1 MERIYRRNLAI
12 LMYVLIALGGI
23 VVDIIVPSLPSIQT
37 ALTINESLTQWAFTA
52 AILGF
57 GLGQIAAGFIVDAFG
72 RKVPMLVGCFVL
84 LVALFAAANASSILI
99 LVTLRLVQGLAVSLV
114 AVGGR
119 AAIKDMFH
127 GEEYLR
133 AVNWITIS
141 FALGLT
147 LSPFV
152 GGYLESHFG
161 WSTVFYAL
169 MGWVALGGLLLLAF
183 FKDSHT
189 RTRLNVSFVK
199 GSLSEIIGN
208 ARFRRVAI
216 ICGILYSILPAF
228 NTVAPFLVQGTL
240 GHTPIFYG
248 KIALFLGACWL
259 AGNFCNRVFFSV
271 AAEQKVKISASFA
284 VVAVTLGIAYQWYF
298 GLSLLAFVLPVAV
311 VIVALGVLF
320 PLFLGQ
326 ALSPFPHL
334 AGIANALVFSACWLC
349 TALISFIASSLSSS
363 SALPLLSMYAVLL
376 LTMVLIYRL
385 GREQFSKPQR

>member
-1 MERIYRRNLAI
+1 MERTYRRNLAI
-12 LMYVLIALGGI
+12 LMYILIALGGI
-23 VVDIIVPSLPSIQT
+23 VVDIIVPSLPSIKA
-37 ALTINESLTQWAFTA
+37 ALATNESLTQWAFTT

-72 RKVPMLVGCFVL
+72 RKKPMLVGCLVL
-84 LVALFAAANASSILI
+84 VVALFAAANASSISA
-99 LVTLRLVQGLAVSLV
+99 LVALRLIQGLAVSLV

-161 WSTVFYAL
+161 WSMVFYAL
-169 MGWVALGGLLLLAF
+169 MGWVALGGVLLLLF
-183 FKDSHT
+183 YKDSHT
-189 RTRLNVSFVK
+189 RTRFNMSFVK

-208 ARFRRVAI
+208 PDFRRVAI

-240 GHTPIFYG
+240 GHTPVFYG

-259 AGNFCNRVFFSV
+259 VGNLCNRLFFSV
-271 AAEQKVKISASFA
+271 AAETKVKISVSFSI
-284 VVAVTLGIAYQWYF
+284 VAVALGIAYQYYF
-298 GLSLLAFVLPVAV
+298 GLSLVAFVVPVAI

-349 TALISFIASSLSSS
+349 TALVSFVASSLSSS
-363 SALPLLSMYAVLL
+363 TALPLLIMYATLL
-376 LTMVLIYRL
+376 LAMALIYRQ
-385 GREQFSKPQR
+385 GRR